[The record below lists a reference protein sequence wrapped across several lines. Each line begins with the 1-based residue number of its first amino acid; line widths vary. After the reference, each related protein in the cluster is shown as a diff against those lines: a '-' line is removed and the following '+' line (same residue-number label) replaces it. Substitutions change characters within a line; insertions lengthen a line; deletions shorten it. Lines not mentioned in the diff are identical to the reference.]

1 MQTTRFSTLARGL
14 RRTIAD
20 LDRARTFGLAAELS
34 FWVFLALIPL
44 AAIAELVTARLAA
57 HHWGMVAPL
66 MSSLPPEA
74 GRFVSSELAGVSA
87 WNGGAVALPAAL
99 VFLWLASSGAHS
111 VFDVLEIQTRSTRPW
126 WKKRLLAIAVCLA
139 FSVGAAFLA
148 LLGAG
153 LDGVEHVMSRAVST
167 GPAVSSVASVATRL
181 AASALVVFALIAGLF
196 RVGVPR
202 EPNARPLPILPGAAL
217 TTVLQG
223 ALAWGY
229 GIFIKAVGT
238 GGAYEGALA
247 VIGVTMT
254 MIYLLASAL
263 LLGAELNRRL
273 GERASESLRTT
284 IVDMPSSLPR
294 GADGLPAK
302 HADPRASAPQ

>member
-1 MQTTRFSTLARGL
+1 MRVSALARGL
-14 RRTIAD
+14 KRALAD
-20 LDRARTFGLAAELS
+20 LEHARTFGLAAELS

-44 AAIAELVTARLAA
+44 AAMAELVTARLAA

-66 MSSLPPEA
+66 MTSLPPA
-74 GRFVSSELAGVSA
+74 AAQLISSELAGVSA

-126 WKKRLLAIAVCLA
+126 WKKRLLAMAVCLA
-139 FSVGAAFLA
+139 FSVGAALLA

-153 LDGVEHVMSRAVST
+153 LDGVEHLMSHAVPT
-167 GPAVSSVASVATRL
+167 GPVVSSAASVATRL
-181 AASALVVFALIAGLF
+181 AASALVVFALTAGLF

-202 EPNARPLPILPGAAL
+202 DPKARPLPVLPGAAL

-223 ALAWGY
+223 ALGWGY
-229 GIFIKAVGT
+229 GVYIKAVGT

-254 MIYLLASAL
+254 MIYLLAIAL

-273 GERASESLRTT
+273 GERASESPPPHARTS
-284 IVDMPSSLPR
+284 PGS
-294 GADGLPAK
+294 PAT
-302 HADPRASAPQ
+302 ASPERAPESAR